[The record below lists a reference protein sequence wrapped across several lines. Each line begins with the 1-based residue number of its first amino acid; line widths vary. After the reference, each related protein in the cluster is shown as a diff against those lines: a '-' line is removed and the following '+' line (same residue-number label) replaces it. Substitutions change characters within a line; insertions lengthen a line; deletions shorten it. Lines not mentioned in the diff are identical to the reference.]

1 MATGKLHSPAPVHCP
16 TNIHCMPGAVPPS
29 RHVLSPFNPLGE
41 RETNLFPFYLGKR
54 KFSLREVEET
64 TTVASTWKELR
75 TCSLQCADTQ
85 PQRLLHDRAIDC
97 ATAASLPQ
105 RPVYRAC
112 HHVSKCQQPPKLPSC
127 LCLLFIFYIFK
138 HKAKQRLNIN
148 ESRVPFSWV

>member
-1 MATGKLHSPAPVHCP
+1 MVTGKLHSPAPVQCP
-16 TNIHCMPGAVPPS
+16 TNIHCTPGAVPPS
-29 RHVLSPFNPLGE
+29 RQVLSPFNPLGE

-64 TTVASTWKELR
+64 TAVASTWKELR

-85 PQRLLHDRAIDC
+85 PQRLLHDCAIDC
-97 ATAASLPQ
+97 ATAATLPQ

-127 LCLLFIFYIFK
+127 LCLLFIFLYFQTQS
-138 HKAKQRLNIN
+138 KAK
-148 ESRVPFSWV
+148 VKYK